1 MFSPNELA
9 ELGERLAGDGTA
21 RHERALQEIALAV
34 AGQAPAVA
42 AALRDRSAAEVFRQ
56 RAFAVA
62 CSVLLIPSVGTP
74 SHRRLDETPRPAR

>member
-21 RHERALQEIALAV
+21 RHERALQEIACAV
-34 AGQAPAVA
+34 ADQAPAVA

-62 CSVLLIPSVGTP
+62 CSVLLDPE
-74 SHRRLDETPRPAR
+74 RRNAVAPAA

>member
-9 ELGERLAGDGTA
+9 ELGERLADEGTA
-21 RHERALQEIALAV
+21 RHERALHEIACAV

-62 CSVLLIPSVGTP
+62 CSVLLGAE
-74 SHRRLDETPRPAR
+74 RRTAVAPAA

>member
-9 ELGERLAGDGTA
+9 ELGERLADEGTA
-21 RHERALQEIALAV
+21 RHERALQEIARAV
-34 AGQAPAVA
+34 ADQAPGVA

-62 CSVLLIPSVGTP
+62 CLVLLGTE
-74 SHRRLDETPRPAR
+74 RRHVVAPAA